1 MAGIGP
7 GEDDDHFEAYERE
20 RGAVAQACDEIDE
33 LRAQVEANRARYTD
47 ARRERD
53 EALAALAGCVRY
65 QSMRTHCDEIPYH
78 AAWGEARR
86 LLAEHD
92 GATTHTEALRNA
104 LTTLLATAYR
114 LAGDDDDWEDD
125 DGHIAIQQGLAEARE
140 ALGIPQ
146 PEGRPRPHGF

>member
-1 MAGIGP
+1 MYSIA
-7 GEDDDHFEAYERE
+7 EDDGYWDEYQAAKQERDEARAQL
-20 RGAVAQACDEIDE
+20 AVLAS
-33 LRAQVEANRARYTD
+33 QVEANRARYED